1 MCARTCLLL
10 KGGVH
15 SAICHYDMSAQGQNR
30 VPMYIF
36 NTGTILRSEIA
47 PQMAPVLV
55 IWLSVLVDYL
65 RVLPCCAQD
74 TYSMQVPYH
83 SSTTALVDSTERL
96 NRSQNAYEMSYRN
109 GSGYKVPLD
118 SSQTD
123 WDGYM
128 KGFNKD
134 GDSGLVRKTGLKFN
148 LQAKQ

>member
-1 MCARTCLLL
+1 
-10 KGGVH
+10 
-15 SAICHYDMSAQGQNR
+15 MSAQGQNH

-47 PQMAPVLV
+47 AQMAPVLV
-55 IWLSVLVDYL
+55 IWLSVVVDYL
-65 RVLPCCAQD
+65 RVLPCCEQD

-96 NRSQNAYEMSYRN
+96 NRGQNAYEMSYRN
-109 GSGYKVPLD
+109 GSGYKTPLD

-134 GDSGLVRKTGLKFN
+134 TDSGLFDDERYDFSDSEPSTPYQSFKREQYFTDTHL
-148 LQAKQ
+148 